1 METVGRFIMEFR
13 KYGLEADQIYADAG
27 GLGIPM
33 CDALMESGWT
43 VHRVNNGARAYDS
56 RHYGNRGAEM
66 WYESARLIEKAEI
79 RLPEDDM
86 LVEQLTTRL
95 GKTNSSGKLM
105 LERKED
111 MRKRGISSPDR
122 GDALVGCL
130 ACGGV
135 NNRAVHRG
143 RKSIFDLI
151 WPENEDNYASE
162 YGVGGMEAG

>member
-1 METVGRFIMEFR
+1 
-13 KYGLEADQIYADAG
+13 
-27 GLGIPM
+27 
-33 CDALMESGWT
+33 
-43 VHRVNNGARAYDS
+43 
-56 RHYGNRGAEM
+56 M
-66 WYESARLIEKAEI
+66 WYESARMIEKAEI

-122 GDALVGCL
+122 ADALVGCL
-130 ACGGV
+130 ACGGI
-135 NNRAVHRG
+135 NNLAVRRG
-143 RKSIFDLI
+143 RKSLFDLI
-151 WPENEDNYASE
+151 WPEGEDAYTSE